1 MTSERSNCPFKNNN
15 GSSSRVERRCFN
27 SNCCIR
33 TEEFLFHLRSSKERH
48 GKLFIDGKD
57 VFARLSTGFLK
68 SLIFQL
74 APLVA
79 ALSYRCSDWLKVLTM
94 ICISGASI

>member
-1 MTSERSNCPFKNNN
+1 MAAPHALSVDVSIATVVSELKS
-15 GSSSRVERRCFN
+15 
-27 SNCCIR
+27 
-33 TEEFLFHLRSSKERH
+33 LFHLRSSKERH